1 MFRGEPADYFT
12 KNDQKSDGDYVPFD
26 VLKKEDPP

>member
-1 MFRGEPADYFT
+1 MIRREPADYFT
-12 KNDQKSDGDYVPFD
+12 KNDQKSHDDYLPFD